1 MSSRDDDDRESRV
14 VTWAV
19 LAGAIL
25 LAIGLSLGM
34 GMYTLKKARLKAQGG
49 APAVVQMAP
58 GASGAVA
65 AGASAGALADD
76 AASVVV
82 ENGVVKFYFASGKAD
97 VAAGGAQA
105 LADIV
110 HGVAA
115 GKKAVI
121 SGFHDKTGSAALNAE
136 LAKQRALAVRD
147 ALLALGVKENQIE
160 LRKPEETLAGGS
172 NAEARR
178 VEVSL
183 Q

>member
-49 APAVVQMAP
+49 APAAVQMAP

-65 AGASAGALADD
+65 AGAAAGALADD